1 MPVRIEGALA
11 APQLQST
18 RVGMPK
24 ADPRAAAAPARSLG
38 SLAQSIASI
47 AEPFQQHAEQVQ
59 KFEDTRVESETLNR
73 WAQESA
79 QHQLDLEQDPDP
91 QSRITKTRDF
101 LTRQKGEM
109 EGLEMTPAV
118 RQRLTLRFDDYASNT
133 INKTGAN
140 AAMLERRRA
149 ADALDARM
157 RGAFEYNNEGELEDV
172 LRTGMET
179 NLILP
184 GDAEKHRME
193 FRKKQASDSEL
204 RTIHADPGAWLDQNK
219 PDAIP
224 QGVSPAEYTQRRNL
238 ARQLVAQETAETSGN
253 LMDAIVAGK
262 ITTPEQVENLAGNLR
277 PTAKAK
283 LLDFLKEQGDEA
295 FRAKRATPEY
305 QDATVG
311 KALDL
316 LDRYQ
321 LDDDHFDEK
330 FVEIDGLVRS
340 LPEGSPARAELRR
353 KLDAARDGQLGEI
366 KDHADL
372 ARQALKDAHKAGR
385 FGNTE
390 GVQASQS
397 LRSILDDGILT
408 DATKLQRLGFDAKQA
423 KAIAAGKQEKDRLAL
438 FRTTFDER
446 KGTDQTSPF
455 ERAAFLAIRDGMPP
469 SHMVEITDDSGREKT
484 WQNYGRAQNSL
495 EQWLKVNPKASPEQ
509 ITEKVKEL
517 GGQADSQ
524 SLRQS
529 LFKSRP
535 SGVSVDGSP
544 GVLPPRE
551 TSQSSPPSDTR
562 ITSYGYPDDETPDT
576 NSANGIGS
584 FTTRADALAD
594 RSAETRLR
602 PGDIAVSPDVER
614 ELTAAGVKP
623 RDEITVTLADGT
635 THRGRWMDR
644 TSSSLTGRIDLYSP
658 EAKDARSG
666 KKVVGWSI

>member
-1 MPVRIEGALA
+1 
-11 APQLQST
+11 
-18 RVGMPK
+18 
-24 ADPRAAAAPARSLG
+24 
-38 SLAQSIASI
+38 
-47 AEPFQQHAEQVQ
+47 
-59 KFEDTRVESETLNR
+59 
-73 WAQESA
+73 
-79 QHQLDLEQDPDP
+79 
-91 QSRITKTRDF
+91 
-101 LTRQKGEM
+101 
-109 EGLEMTPAV
+109 
-118 RQRLTLRFDDYASNT
+118 
-133 INKTGAN
+133 
-140 AAMLERRRA
+140 
-149 ADALDARM
+149 
-157 RGAFEYNNEGELEDV
+157 
-172 LRTGMET
+172 
-179 NLILP
+179 
-184 GDAEKHRME
+184 ME
-193 FRKKQASDSEL
+193 FQKKQANDAEL
-204 RTIHADPGAWLDQNK
+204 RTIHADPGEWLSKNK

-224 QGVSPAEYTQRRNL
+224 ENVSPAEYAQRRNL

-277 PTAKAK
+277 PTAKAQ
-283 LLDFLKEQGDEA
+283 LLDFLQKQGDEA

-330 FVEIDGLVRS
+330 FVEIDGLIRT
-340 LPEGSPARAELRR
+340 LPESSPARAELRR

-372 ARQALKDAHKAGR
+372 ARNALKDAYKAGR

-408 DATKLQRLGFDAKQA
+408 DTAKLQRLGFDSKQA
-423 KAIAAGKQEKDRLAL
+423 KAIAAGKKESERLAL

-455 ERAAFLAIRDGMPP
+455 ERAAFLALRDGLPP
-469 SHMVEITDDSGREKT
+469 SHTVEITDDSEREKT
-484 WQNYGRAQNSL
+484 WQNYGRSRNSL
-495 EQWLKVNPKASPEQ
+495 EQWLKVNPKATPEQ

-551 TSQSSPPSDTR
+551 TSQASPPSGTR

-584 FTTRADALAD
+584 FTTEADAKAGRD
-594 RSAETRLR
+594 AATRLR

-614 ELTAAGVKP
+614 ALEAAGVKP
-623 RDEITVTLADGT
+623 RQEITVTLADGT

-644 TSSSLTGRIDLYSP
+644 TADSLTGRIDLYSP
-658 EAKDARSG
+658 DAKDGRSG
-666 KKVVGWSI
+666 ARVVGWSL